1 VNEKN
6 RWRHMR
12 LASDRTIALDEC
24 GHLHCWGDNWCGQCD
39 IPEWVRGQRIVSTSH
54 GFGHS
59 AAVTHDGRFAVW
71 GRNSDF
77 QIPPSDPDLKVRSAC
92 AFANCTCIVD
102 ASGSLSMFGN
112 TDRYYRASHLRGTN
126 VTWAASTKHHV
137 IIRMENG
144 RFEVMGNPH
153 VTRTNIKTEI
163 AKAIPVKISTGIG
176 DFATISSD
184 GVAFLFDL
192 TGSLAHFKK
201 HAIPGIQKDIEMH
214 GDTLMALDEK
224 GFISIHGKGGMDLLY
239 MPWDLSK
246 EAWVDAFMNYG
257 LRLRKVLPQFIRE
270 MDGYDQIIKMQAM
283 SA

>member
-1 VNEKN
+1 
-6 RWRHMR
+6 
-12 LASDRTIALDEC
+12 
-24 GHLHCWGDNWCGQCD
+24 
-39 IPEWVRGQRIVSTSH
+39 
-54 GFGHS
+54 
-59 AAVTHDGRFAVW
+59 
-71 GRNSDF
+71 
-77 QIPPSDPDLKVRSAC
+77 
-92 AFANCTCIVD
+92 
-102 ASGSLSMFGN
+102 MFGN

-126 VTWAASTKHHV
+126 VTWAVSTKHHV

-153 VTRTNIKTEI
+153 VTRTNIKLEI

-224 GFISIHGKGGMDLLY
+224 GFISLHGKGGMDLLY